1 MNQQSGKK
9 VLFVCLG
16 NICRSPAAEIIFRR
30 FVSDAGL
37 GHAITADSAGTIS
50 HHEGSAPDERMADAL
65 VRHGFRVEGQARKI
79 KPGDLEDFD
88 LIVTM
93 DEQNHRDV
101 LALDPS
107 GVFHNKVRPFVS
119 FCQDHD
125 DLRVPDP
132 YYGGQRGFNHV
143 VALLRDGCRGILD
156 FLKNG

>member
-119 FCQDHD
+119 FCKTMTTC
-125 DLRVPDP
+125 
-132 YYGGQRGFNHV
+132 
-143 VALLRDGCRGILD
+143 GCRTHTTAGSADSTMWLPCSGMDAGESSI
-156 FLKNG
+156 F